1 MKFQTRGGD
10 MAMKIA
16 PSTFKIILI
25 VFFTTFI
32 FTSCVLP
39 DHLQMY
45 SGASRSKDQVAFLKE
60 GDGGLF
66 ASFPVKILS
75 VNGKE
80 VKHSMWT
87 ESIVDLLPGDHI
99 IIAAYWSGSNPQVYS
114 SALTFKL
121 RVEAGHTYIIRP
133 NRIGYT
139 WNPTIEDI
147 SIKK

>member
-1 MKFQTRGGD
+1 
-10 MAMKIA
+10 MKIV

-25 VFFTTFI
+25 IFLATFS

-39 DHLQMY
+39 DPQQTY

-60 GDGGLF
+60 GDGGLL

-75 VNGKE
+75 VDGQQME
-80 VKHSMWT
+80 HSMWT
-87 ESIVDLLPGDHI
+87 ETIVVLLPGDHI
-99 IIAAYWSGSNPQVYS
+99 IIAEYSSGSNPHVYS
-114 SALTFKL
+114 RALTFKL
-121 RVEAGHTYIIRP
+121 RAEAGHTYIIRP
-133 NRIGYT
+133 NRSGLT